1 MVVLIAPSILSAD
14 FMNLQKEITEVEK
27 AGADWL
33 HIDVMDGHFVPNITI
48 GPGIVRQIRPIT
60 KLTLDVHLMIGQ
72 PEKYIDEFADSG
84 ADLITVHAEASHH
97 LHRAIQQI
105 KNNGK
110 KAGVSL
116 NPSTPVNVIENV
128 IDDLDLILVMSVN
141 PGFGG
146 QEFIP
151 RSMEKIKTLRSIIS
165 GGNSSALI
173 EVDGGVKLDNAKD
186 ISEAGADVLVMGSG
200 FFSTDD
206 YGATVKR
213 FRENVGS

>member
-1 MVVLIAPSILSAD
+1 MVLIAPSILSAD

-116 NPSTPVNVIENV
+116 NPSTPVNIIENV

-151 RSMEKIKTLRSIIS
+151 RSLEKIKTLRSIIS

-213 FRENVGS
+213 FRENVGP